1 MLNYQRVV
9 QLKLRETLPSFSNP
23 PNISTF
29 ASDTPIGFIVPLARA
44 RLSANP
50 GDAEDLVTTN
60 PAKKHHSL
68 EAPVLRFIE
77 VIPISN

>member
-1 MLNYQRVV
+1 MLNYQRVI

-50 GDAEDLVTTN
+50 GDAEDSVTTKS
-60 PAKKHHSL
+60 AKKTS
-68 EAPVLRFIE
+68 
-77 VIPISN
+77 